1 MLTLYGNGSIS
12 SPHSYVVLIGENGAS
27 KRELVG
33 VDAAATSA
41 LSSLGGVITA
51 DFMLPLPLGFYIS

>member
-12 SPHSYVVLIGENGAS
+12 SPHSIGENGAS